1 MFTELEVKQMI
12 KSMAYGMS
20 FEEIAAEY
28 ECDIS
33 EVEKIYKENREEIA
47 AEMEFNA
54 RKGG

>member
-1 MFTELEVKQMI
+1 MTELEIKQMI

-33 EVEKIYKENREEIA
+33 EVEKIYKENREEVA
-47 AEMEFNA
+47 AEIEFNA

>member
-1 MFTELEVKQMI
+1 MTDLEVKQMI

-20 FEEIAAEY
+20 FEEISAEY

-33 EVEKIYKENREEIA
+33 EVEKIYKKNREEVA
-47 AEMEFNA
+47 AEIEFNA